1 MLIKQLETLDV
12 KFSEKEKTKLE
23 KLTDEQGKVAR

>member
-12 KFSEKEKTKLE
+12 KFSEKEKTKLD
-23 KLTDEQGKVAR
+23 KLTDDHGKIPR